1 MKFRVVF
8 FLFCL
13 ASALVPLRSAQF
25 QTLLSVQDSAN
36 HWLQTEQHL
45 RPKNQSI
52 GIVFDLAFPA
62 ENRRLIL
69 ERPGRWDLSR
79 ATGFRFTAHVER
91 PEHILEGKIH
101 FKSGN
106 GWYSAGYTLNH
117 QGNHHILLP
126 RDKFETEGRPAG
138 WNQIEAIRFSFWP
151 RNAASATVIPLSLEA
166 FTADIQIISGE
177 SRAKTGDERYLSR
190 VTLWHMQRILEGIGL
205 PHGITPANELSKLPP
220 AKIIILPY
228 ARNLTAGDVEIL
240 RNRIRG
246 GTKLIV
252 FESDSSAL
260 AELLGV
266 TLGELVSSQTVG
278 MYDRMSFTDSSYPSR
293 VFQHAWSFLRAHPRQ
308 GARVLSVWETARG
321 ETSRIPAALLPPN
334 GAWFVS
340 SWRSG
345 DLTGKQDT
353 LLALIS
359 SWSPGSLLPSVDY
372 HATVLPRPESPA
384 NASTPAE
391 HMRKQAG
398 ALRSRALEARQRGN
412 YAEALRNLRRMNNLM
427 QRAQAAQHPAWNTP
441 MVGIWDQQG
450 TGFHAGGWD
459 ETCRILKAA
468 GFTAVFPNLSSAGR
482 AHYASRLLPGSRTL
496 AQHGDQLQQ
505 FTAAARKHG
514 LEAHVWKI
522 CWQLKQP
529 DPAFLAR
536 MKQEGRLMQ
545 DQRGNDLHWLSPSHP
560 DNVQFEIDTLLEILR
575 LAPVDGI
582 HLDYMRYPGRDAD
595 YGPAARRAFEA
606 EHGRRL
612 PNWPAEVLGPL
623 APQFEKFRQQQ
634 LHNAMARIHR
644 AVKAEFPRV
653 TLSAAVWGAWPDSA
667 ASQGQDWPVWARNG
681 WVDLLMP
688 MNYTDNPYQFAGWL
702 DRQRAQPGVAE
713 RLVPGIGVISTNS
726 ELDPGQVLQ
735 QIAISQSR
743 GGKGVI
749 LYRLDTSQPERL
761 FPFLRAGVFS
771 KYLNP

>member
-1 MKFRVVF
+1 MKSRAAF
-8 FLFCL
+8 FLLVFATAL
-13 ASALVPLRSAQF
+13 APLRAAQF
-25 QTLLSVQDSAN
+25 ETLLTVRDSPT
-36 HWLQTEQHL
+36 HWLQSEQHL
-45 RPKNQSI
+45 RPTTQSI

-69 ERPGRWDLSR
+69 ERPGHRDLSR
-79 ATGFRFTAHVER
+79 AEGFRFIVSVDH

-117 QGNHHILLP
+117 AGNHHILLP
-126 RDKFETEGRPAG
+126 RAKFETEGRPAG
-138 WNQIEAIRFSFWP
+138 WHQIESIRFSFWP
-151 RNAASATVIPLSLEA
+151 RNAARATVIPLSLEA

-177 SRAKTGDERYLSR
+177 SRATTGDERYLSR
-190 VTLWHMQRILEGIGL
+190 VTLWHMQRILEGLGL
-205 PHGITPANELSKLPP
+205 PHGITPADELSKLPP

-228 ARNLTAGDVEIL
+228 ARNLTPGDVELL
-240 RNRIRG
+240 RNRVQRG
-246 GTKLIV
+246 AKLIV
-252 FESDSSAL
+252 FEGDNRAL
-260 AELLGV
+260 AELLGIR
-266 TLGELVSSQTVG
+266 LGESVSSQTVG
-278 MYDRMSFTDSSYPSR
+278 LYDRMRFSDPSFPTR
-293 VFQHAWSFLRAHPRQ
+293 VFQHAWSFLRTHPRE
-308 GARVLSVWETARG
+308 GARVLSTWETARG
-321 ETSRIPAALLPPN
+321 ETSGIPAALLHPN

-340 SWRSG
+340 TWRAG

-353 LLALIS
+353 LLALLS
-359 SWSPGSLLPSVDY
+359 TWSPDSLRPSFDY
-372 HATVLPRPESPA
+372 HAMTLPRPAPPT

-391 HMRKQAG
+391 HMEKQAES
-398 ALRSRALEARQRGN
+398 LRNRALQARQN
-412 YAEALRNLRRMNNLM
+412 DNHAEALRHLRRMGDLM
-427 QRAQAAQHPAWNTP
+427 RRAQAARHPAWNTP
-441 MVGIWDQQG
+441 MIGIWDQQG
-450 TGFHAGGWD
+450 TGFYAGGWD

-482 AHYASRLLPGSRTL
+482 AHYHSSLLPGSRTL
-496 AQHGDQLQQ
+496 ERHGDQLRQ
-505 FTAAARKHG
+505 FSAAARKHG

-529 DPAFLAR
+529 DPDFLAR
-536 MKQEGRLMQ
+536 MKREGRLMQ
-545 DQRGNDLHWLSPSHP
+545 DQNGTDLHWLSPSHP

-582 HLDYMRYPGRDAD
+582 HLDYMRYPGRNAD

-606 EHGRRL
+606 EIGRRL
-612 PNWPAEVLGPL
+612 PNWPAEALGPL

-653 TLSAAVWGAWPDSA
+653 TLSVAVWGAWPDSA

-713 RLVPGIGVISTNS
+713 RLVPGIGAISTNS
-726 ELDPGQVLQ
+726 ELDPGQVLR
-735 QIAISQSR
+735 QIAISQNR

-749 LYRLDTSQPERL
+749 LYRLDSSQPERL

-771 KYLNP
+771 K